1 MSVSENKS
9 MNAAYMVAA
18 ADKSSE
24 TVFDV
29 FLVCLE
35 TRV

>member
-1 MSVSENKS
+1 MSVSKNKS

-18 ADKSSE
+18 KDKSSE
-24 TVFDV
+24 TAFDV

>member
-9 MNAAYMVAA
+9 MNAAYMAAA

>member
-24 TVFDV
+24 TAPDV
-29 FLVCLE
+29 FLVRLE

>member
-24 TVFDV
+24 TAPDV
-29 FLVCLE
+29 FLVLLE

>member
-18 ADKSSE
+18 EDKSSE
-24 TVFDV
+24 TAFNV

-35 TRV
+35 TRI

>member
-18 ADKSSE
+18 EDKSSE
-24 TVFDV
+24 TAFNV
-29 FLVCLE
+29 FLVRLE